1 MINTF
6 FLVGEVKKLT
16 ISEPRDPKRNAS
28 AVMLIQY
35 GAQREATGGPVEF
48 VNATLVRVPSY
59 KFPALRNRL
68 RVGQTVQIT
77 GHLQGV
83 YKSLGDQ
90 GFFTV
95 ELVADRVDVFK
106 DVKPAAETSAE
117 AEKAKNE
124 DTTKEADK
132 PKEGEKPEE
141 VAAEQ

>member
-1 MINTF
+1 MINSF

-16 ISEPRDPKRNAS
+16 ISEPKDPKKNAS

-35 GAQREATGGPVEF
+35 GTQREATGGPVEF

-83 YKSLGDQ
+83 YKTLGDQ

-95 ELVADRVDVFK
+95 ELVADRIDVTQDAK
-106 DVKPAAETSAE
+106 ADADKSEAAAAE
-117 AEKAKNE
+117 
-124 DTTKEADK
+124 
-132 PKEGEKPEE
+132 
-141 VAAEQ
+141 